1 MGELNITDLCFS
13 YRETSILSNLHLAI
27 PQGEFFTL
35 LGPSGCGKTTLLKLI
50 AGFLKPQ
57 QGTICLDGKNIT
69 ALSPSQRDIGTV
81 FQNYALFPHLNVEE
95 NIAFGLKIRNFSLKT
110 IQEKVNDYL
119 ELVNLVNYKK
129 KQISEL
135 SGGQQQRVALIRSLI
150 VEPKVLLLDEPMSN
164 LDVTLREE
172 MCAELKKIQKTLKIT
187 TVFVTHNQ
195 EEALAVSD
203 RVALMNNGA
212 FQQIGSPEDIYKYPI
227 NDFTAAFLGKINI
240 LPADF
245 ISSYSLKNLPSK
257 YIRPEQIQLGTT
269 PSENSVPAT
278 IESITFMGSLITY
291 RCLVDKLLLTVTTL
305 SSSVN
310 TFHLHDKV
318 YLHF

>member
-1 MGELNITDLCFS
+1 MGELNITNLSFA
-13 YRETSILSNLHLAI
+13 YGQNNILSNLNLSI
-27 PQGEFFTL
+27 PKGEFFTL

-57 QGTICLDGKNIT
+57 QGTIFLDGKNIT
-69 ALSPSQRDIGTV
+69 ELSSSQRDIGTV

-95 NIAFGLKIRNFSLKT
+95 NIAFGLKIRNFSLKA
-110 IQEKVNDYL
+110 IHEKVNDYL
-119 ELVNLVNYKK
+119 ALVNLVAYKK

-172 MCAELKKIQKTLKIT
+172 MCAELKRIQKALKIT

-203 RVALMNNGA
+203 RVALMNNGV
-212 FQQIGSPEDIYKYPI
+212 FQQIAPPEEIYKHPI
-227 NDFTAAFLGKINI
+227 NAFTAAFLGKINI

-245 ISSYSLKNLPSK
+245 MSSYGLKNLPSQ
-257 YIRPEQIQLGTT
+257 YIRPEQIQLYTT
-269 PSENSVPAT
+269 PRENSVPAT
-278 IESITFMGSLITY
+278 IESIAFMGSLITY
-291 RCLVDKLLLTVTTL
+291 RCLVDKVVLTVTTL
-305 SSSVN
+305 SSSAP